1 MIALGTIMKQ
11 QLLQLMSLK
20 SLTRAGWLHVGIER
34 PESVASHS
42 WGMSALAL
50 ELCPQGLDLS
60 KVLSLCIVHDVP
72 EIIVGDLTPL
82 DDCTNKAK
90 DEHSAMQKLAPQWL
104 HLFEEYAAGDTDE
117 AKFVKQIDKL
127 DMALQ
132 AMIYRNEQ
140 GIDTSEFIESARK
153 KIHDSQ
159 LKELIQ

>member
-1 MIALGTIMKQ
+1 MQKKLIDILG
-11 QLLQLMSLK
+11 LK
-20 SLTRAGWLHVGIER
+20 NIIRAGWLHVGIER

-104 HLFEEYAAGDTDE
+104 HLFEEYAAGETDE

>member
-1 MIALGTIMKQ
+1 MLIIGLIMKQ

-20 SLTRAGWLHVGIER
+20 SLNRSGWERVGIEN

-50 ELCPQGLDLS
+50 RLCPENLDLS
-60 KVLSLCIVHDVP
+60 KVLSLCIIHDIP
-72 EIIVGDLTPL
+72 EIIVGDLTPE

-90 DEHSAMQKLAPQWL
+90 DEHIAMSEIAPQWL
-104 HLFEEYAAGDTDE
+104 HLFEEYEAGETDE

-132 AMIYRNEQ
+132 AIVYRTEQ
-140 GIDTSEFIESARK
+140 GIDTSQFIESAIA
-153 KIHDSQ
+153 KINDSSL
-159 LKELIQ
+159 LKLID

>member
-1 MIALGTIMKQ
+1 MLIIGLIMKQ

-20 SLTRAGWLHVGIER
+20 SLNRSGWQRVGIEG

-50 ELCPQGLDLS
+50 RLCPENLDLS
-60 KVLSLCIVHDVP
+60 KVLSLCIIHDIP
-72 EIIVGDLTPL
+72 EIIVGDLTPE

-90 DEHSAMQKLAPQWL
+90 DEHNAMTQIAPQWL
-104 HLFEEYAAGDTDE
+104 DLFEEYESGETAE

-132 AMIYRNEQ
+132 AMVYRNEQ
-140 GIDTSEFIESARK
+140 AIDTSQFIESARA
-153 KIHDSQ
+153 KITDPS
-159 LKELIQ
+159 LLSLFD